1 MKSTSRAGPASPEQ
15 SAFVDQLRDVSS
27 QAAAAAGGFDDV
39 WLELAGRP
47 VLLRFAGEALSD
59 QLLPALAHLRT
70 EPRQD
75 AALVVRIW
83 DSASTSSPAPAPHW
97 GRDDFREYGVIR
109 GFFGD
114 GFYTVFELGPNALN
128 VVDAEGG
135 EAFFWVR
142 SADAIG
148 LPERGAPLRT
158 LFNLWLAGE
167 DVQLVHGGA
176 VGHPDGCILLVG
188 RSGAG
193 KTSTALACLDS
204 DMGHIGEDYCLVS
217 AGDPPTVASLYSSA
231 KVDAAAI
238 PRLPEAGEL
247 VASMPL
253 KEGDKALL
261 DIHRNRPE
269 KMMRSAPLKA
279 VAVPRI
285 TGRSETTVQPS
296 SAGVA
301 LAAVA
306 PSTILQLPG
315 NGPPAMRLLS
325 SVVQSVPCLYLDV
338 GTDPSLIAPAIEGI
352 LRAE

>member
-1 MKSTSRAGPASPEQ
+1 MKSTNRVGPASPEQ
-15 SAFVDQLRDVSS
+15 SALVDQLLDVSS

-47 VLLRFAGEALSD
+47 VLLRFAGKALSD
-59 QLLPALAHLRT
+59 PLLPALAHLRT
-70 EPRQD
+70 EPQD
-75 AALVVRIW
+75 EAALVVRVW
-83 DSASTSSPAPAPHW
+83 DSESTSSPAPAPSW
-97 GRDDFREYGVIR
+97 DRDDFREYGVIR

-114 GFYTVFELGPNALN
+114 GFFTVFEWGSRALN
-128 VVDAEGG
+128 VVDAARG

-142 SADAIG
+142 SADQLG

-158 LFNLWLAGE
+158 LFNLWLTGE

-176 VGHPDGCILLVG
+176 VGHPDGCVLLVG
-188 RSGAG
+188 KSGAG
-193 KTSTALACLDS
+193 KTSTALSCLDS

-217 AGDPPTVASLYSSA
+217 AGDPPAVASLYSSA
-231 KVDAAAI
+231 KVEAEAI
-238 PRLPEAGEL
+238 SRLPEAREL

-253 KEGDKALL
+253 REGDKALL
-261 DIHRNRPE
+261 DIHLNRPD
-269 KMMRSAPLKA
+269 KMMRGAPLKA
-279 VAVPRI
+279 VAIPRI
-285 TGRSETTVQPS
+285 TRRPETTVQPS

-315 NGPPAMRLLS
+315 NGAPAMRLLS

-338 GTDPSLIAPAIEGI
+338 GTEPGLIAPAIEGI
-352 LRAE
+352 LRG